1 MFTSSLKVNE
11 CHNTSLLHHLT
22 SIAKLNPS
30 HSRLQNYNS
39 FAMTFKNK
47 LTQSSINNKK
57 VLRRLVKRFWL
68 WWFFLLQKFFFFF
81 VFFQQFI
88 TSALNVFWTRLPIV
102 RELCA
107 PVTKRDF
114 QKLIIVLFNPKAFYT
129 ISRIYWNLYA
139 WLFPIREKKSYSFL
153 SSWFLTLIVLSIVK
167 YTYIFNNF

>member
-39 FAMTFKNK
+39 FAMTFINK

-114 QKLIIVLFNPKAFYT
+114 QKLIIVLFNPKAFYNKPYLLKF
-129 ISRIYWNLYA
+129 ICVAFSNSRKNIL
-139 WLFPIREKKSYSFL
+139 LFPVIMVSYFNSFIDRKIHVH
-153 SSWFLTLIVLSIVK
+153 F
-167 YTYIFNNF
+167 